1 MKKVMIFGTFDG
13 LHEGHRA
20 FFKEA
25 SAQGDYLIAVVAQD
39 HIIQH
44 IKGHLPQLNL
54 AERFDHLKKED
65 EVDEVVIGDSKSGTW
80 GVLKKYK
87 PDIIALGYDQGVL
100 RQDLEA
106 NLKELDWQPIIKIMP
121 AYEPNKYH
129 SSKL

>member
-1 MKKVMIFGTFDG
+1 M
-13 LHEGHRA
+13 
-20 FFKEA
+20 
-25 SAQGDYLIAVVAQD
+25 
-39 HIIQH
+39 
-44 IKGHLPQLNL
+44 
-54 AERFDHLKKED
+54 
-65 EVDEVVIGDSKSGTW
+65 IGDSKSGTW

-87 PDIIALGYDQGVL
+87 PDVIALGYDQGVL